1 MSFSAVTTLA
11 VDQGDG
17 PSISVVHPDIITA
30 HILTRLDG
38 QTLAAAS
45 CASSELHSFSAK
57 EKLWRDASIA
67 TWPSITDPR
76 VNDLIST
83 FPGGHRF
90 FFSDSF
96 PLLDHSPS
104 QFNFSPSSPTAE
116 LISAVDIFYKD
127 QLIFSKVQESETES
141 GWFLCSPFR
150 VDLLDRKE
158 TVPTPIQHVGED
170 QKSLKHLEDNLS
182 LSWIVIDPTRKRA
195 ANLSSRTA
203 VTVQRH
209 WLTGEI
215 QLRFATILAGEKK
228 GEYVQC
234 GMVVTCKRSGSEGR
248 ELHVRE
254 VSMQMEGMEG
264 NHLNG
269 RESLVILQRAIEG
282 GKRRKEVK
290 GKAKYEEYLEMKRER
305 RERKE
310 RREKALDMICIA
322 AGVTIFMAFWSFVL
336 FR

>member
-1 MSFSAVTTLA
+1 MSFSAVTTSA

-17 PSISVVHPDIITA
+17 ASISAIHSDIITA

-38 QTLAAAS
+38 QTLAAAA
-45 CASSELHSFSAK
+45 CASSELRAFSAE
-57 EKLWRDASIA
+57 EKLWRDVSTS

-76 VNDLIST
+76 VDDLIST
-83 FPGGHRF
+83 FPAGHRS

-104 QFNFSPSSPTAE
+104 QYNPRCSSPTAE

-127 QLIFSKVQESETES
+127 QLIFSKVEESETES
-141 GWFLCSPFR
+141 GWFLFSPFR
-150 VDLLDRKE
+150 VELLDRKE
-158 TVPTPIQHVGED
+158 TVPTPIRHVGED
-170 QKSLKHLEDNLS
+170 QKSLKNLEDNLS
-182 LSWIVIDPTRKRA
+182 LSWIVIDRARKRA
-195 ANLSSRTA
+195 ANLSSRRA

-209 WLTGEI
+209 WLSGEI

-234 GMVVTCKRSGSEGR
+234 GMVVTCKGSEGG

-254 VSMQMEGMEG
+254 VSMQLEGMEG

-282 GKRRKEVK
+282 GMRRKEVNE
-290 GKAKYEEYLEMKRER
+290 KARFDEYLEMKRER

-322 AGVTIFMAFWSFVL
+322 TGVTIFLAFWSFVL

>member
-1 MSFSAVTTLA
+1 MSFSAASTTPA
-11 VDQGDG
+11 ADKGDG
-17 PSISVVHPDIITA
+17 ASISAIHHDIITA
-30 HILTRLDG
+30 HILTRLNG
-38 QTLAAAS
+38 QTLAAVA
-45 CASSELHSFSAK
+45 CASSELRAFSAE
-57 EKLWRDASIA
+57 EKLWRDISTAM
-67 TWPSITDPR
+67 WPSTTDSR

-83 FPGGHRF
+83 FPAGHRS

-96 PLLDHSPS
+96 PLLDYSPS
-104 QFNFSPSSPTAE
+104 QFALSPSSRTAE
-116 LISAVDIFYKD
+116 LISAVDIFYKG

-150 VDLLDRKE
+150 VDLLDPKE
-158 TVPTPIQHVGED
+158 TFPTPIRHVGEG
-170 QKSLKHLEDNLS
+170 QKSLKHLEENLS

-195 ANLSSRTA
+195 ANLSSRRP
-203 VTVQRH
+203 VTVQQH

-215 QLRFATILAGEKK
+215 QLRFTTILAGEKK

-234 GMVVTCKRSGSEGR
+234 GTVVTCKGTEGG

-254 VSMQMEGMEG
+254 VSMHVEAMEE

-282 GKRRKEVK
+282 GKRRKEIN
-290 GKAKYEEYLEMKRER
+290 GKARLEEYLEIKRER
-305 RERKE
+305 RKRNE
-310 RREKALDMICIA
+310 RREKAFDMICIA

>member
-1 MSFSAVTTLA
+1 MSFSAPA
-11 VDQGDG
+11 VDHGDG
-17 PSISVVHPDIITA
+17 ASISSVHPDIITA

-38 QTLAAAS
+38 QTLASAA
-45 CASSELHSFSAK
+45 CASSELQACSAE
-57 EKLWRDASIA
+57 EKLWRDVNTT

-76 VNDLIST
+76 VDDLIST
-83 FPGGHRF
+83 FPAGHRS

-104 QFNFSPSSPTAE
+104 QLDFSPSCPTTE
-116 LISAVDIFYKD
+116 LISAVDMFYKD
-127 QLIFSKVQESETES
+127 QVIFSKVQESETES

-150 VDLLDRKE
+150 VDLLDQKE
-158 TVPTPIQHVGED
+158 TVPTPIRHVGED
-170 QKSLKHLEDNLS
+170 QKSLEHLEDNLS
-182 LSWIVIDPTRKRA
+182 LSWIVIDRARKRA
-195 ANLSSRTA
+195 ANLSSRRA

-215 QLRFATILAGEKK
+215 QLRFVTILAAEKK

-234 GMVVTCKRSGSEGR
+234 GMVVMCKGSEGG

-254 VSMQMEGMEG
+254 VSMKVEGMEG

-269 RESLVILQRAIEG
+269 RESLFLLQRAIEG
-282 GKRRKEVK
+282 GKRRKEVN
-290 GKAKYEEYLEMKRER
+290 GKARFGEYLEMKRER

-322 AGVTIFMAFWSFVL
+322 VGVTILIAFWSFVL

>member
-1 MSFSAVTTLA
+1 MGFSATSPT

-17 PSISVVHPDIITA
+17 ASISSVHPDIIMT

-38 QTLAAAS
+38 QTLASAS
-45 CASSELHSFSAK
+45 CASSQLHAFST
-57 EKLWRDASIA
+57 EGKLWRDICSA
-67 TWPSITDPR
+67 TWPSVADPR
-76 VNDLIST
+76 VDDLIST
-83 FPGGHRF
+83 FPAGHRS

-96 PLLDHSPS
+96 PFLDNSPS
-104 QFNFSPSSPTAE
+104 QFDLSRPSSPPTTE

-150 VDLLDRKE
+150 VDLLDPKE
-158 TVPTPIQHVGED
+158 TVPTPIRHVGED
-170 QKSLKHLEDNLS
+170 QASLKQLEENLS

-195 ANLSSRTA
+195 ANFSSWKA

-215 QLRFATILAGEKK
+215 QLRFATILAGEKR
-228 GEYVQC
+228 GEFVQC
-234 GMVVTCKRSGSEGR
+234 GVVVTCNWSEGG

-254 VSMQMEGMEG
+254 VSMQVEGMEG

-269 RESLVILQRAIEG
+269 KESLVILKRAIEG
-282 GKRRKEVK
+282 GKRGKEVNGK
-290 GKAKYEEYLEMKRER
+290 GRFEEYLEMKRER
-305 RERKE
+305 RERRE
-310 RREKALDMICIA
+310 RREKTLDMICIA
-322 AGVTIFMAFWSFVL
+322 TGVTIFLTFWSFVL